1 MLSWL
6 EWLSALPAP
15 VLYLVIAAAACLE
28 NIFPPLPADT
38 VVALGAFVS
47 ARGSGTALGAWTA
60 TMVGNIGGA
69 IGMFFVGRYVGM
81 RWLSSRYPKVFPEDA
96 VSQISV
102 RFKQHGMWA
111 VAVSRLVPAV
121 RALVPPVAGALGYG
135 IGRTVMA
142 MTFASAIW
150 YGIVCV
156 VAFRAGANADVV
168 LARIAEQQRVV
179 MIAAVVLIIGA
190 VAIVLWRRRRDR
202 TPS

>member
-1 MLSWL
+1 VLSWL

-15 VLYLVIAAAACLE
+15 LLYVVIAVAACLE

-47 ARGSGTALGAWTA
+47 ARGDGTALGAWTA

-69 IGMFFVGRYVGM
+69 IAMFFVGRRVGM
-81 RWLSSRYPKVFPEDA
+81 RWLSARYPTLFPEVA
-96 VSQISV
+96 VSQIAV
-102 RFKQHGMWA
+102 RFKQRGMWA
-111 VAVSRLVPAV
+111 MAVSRLLPAV

-135 IGRTVMA
+135 VGRTVIAMA
-142 MTFASAIW
+142 SASAIW

-156 VAFRAGANADVV
+156 VAFRAGANADAV

-179 MIAAVVLIIGA
+179 MIGAALIVSGVIA
-190 VAIVLWRRRRDR
+190 VVLWRRRAR
-202 TPS
+202 TAK